1 MADTNTADTVHL
13 QLVSPERMLV
23 EEDVTDLQIP
33 ALDGY
38 IGVLPGGAPLLSELK
53 PGGVVTYRA
62 GSKEKVLAVYG
73 GFVEV
78 LPDRVRIL
86 ADSAQPGEEINT
98 SEAQKRLDAATKAL
112 TSLGGS
118 EASDPTVALDE
129 SLRAQAAFDAA
140 QAAKK

>member
-1 MADTNTADTVHL
+1 MADTILL

-23 EEDVTDLQIP
+23 EEQVSEVQIP

-38 IGVLPGGAPLLSELK
+38 IGALPGSAPLLSELK
-53 PGGVVTYRA
+53 AGGLVTYTA
-62 GSKEKVLAVYG
+62 GGKARVLAVYG

-86 ADSAQPGEEINT
+86 ADNAQPGEEIDVAA
-98 SEAQKRLDAATKAL
+98 AQKRLDDANKAL
-112 TSLGGS
+112 NSSGA
-118 EASDPTVALDE
+118 EACDPAVALDE
-129 SLRAQAAFDAA
+129 ALRAQAAYDAA